1 MAMSLA
7 LVGLRSPGVVILD
20 PGCTAKTYPRF
31 FEDLASVASTSG
43 SPAAGF
49 RA

>member
-31 FEDLASVASTSG
+31 FQDL
-43 SPAAGF
+43 
-49 RA
+49 RKIQ